1 MRFGGALEVGVSSCT
16 EETHT
21 QKERK
26 KGIHR
31 LQRTRT
37 KYKGERRRMHTE
49 QERVNTDAYK
59 WGALQ
64 NDAYRRR
71 RRRG

>member
-26 KGIHR
+26 RERDTQVTTHTDKV
-31 LQRTRT
+31 QRGEEENAHGTREG
-37 KYKGERRRMHTE
+37 KH
-49 QERVNTDAYK
+49 
-59 WGALQ
+59 
-64 NDAYRRR
+64 
-71 RRRG
+71 